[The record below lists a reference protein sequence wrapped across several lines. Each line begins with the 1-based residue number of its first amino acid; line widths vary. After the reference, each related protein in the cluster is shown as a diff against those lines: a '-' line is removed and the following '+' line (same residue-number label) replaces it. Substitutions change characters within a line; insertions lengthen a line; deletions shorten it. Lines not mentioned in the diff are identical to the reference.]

1 MKGVL
6 CLCLL
11 CSLSPL
17 AAGATLMLEGEAS
30 QARYAMVFKSEVT
43 SITLASDGTLTHG
56 TVQLPLTDKWTLAAQ
71 DGNLK
76 NHYASLESRRVGQLT
91 LSDSHYAINTLFSRS
106 GIAGLSLACP
116 PISVGIFSFAPLD
129 DSSLFVNYR
138 DAWEGVALLVR
149 LAHTVGPFALD
160 WEVSWKRARQLA
172 TTNVLT
178 VGIGPWVLTQR
189 LGPRAGERGMVLAVK
204 VEEGSVSC
212 SLSLSTSLGAMA
224 IYSGEQQQK
233 TSSLTSALGVAW
245 GSLVFGLDNEWVVGH
260 DSAGAGVYTHV
271 VGLSLSGKGWRL
283 SMRWRAGGAPTYSFT
298 DGANR
303 LVGGKG
309 HVGAT
314 FVHGWGPWRFTLQ
327 FGQNGVFSLR
337 WRYTITM
344 RRGSGS
350 PPPT

>member
-11 CSLSPL
+11 CSLSTL
-17 AAGATLMLEGEAS
+17 AAGATLTLEGEAS
-30 QARYAMVFKSEVT
+30 QARYAVVLKSDVT

-56 TVQLPLTDKWTLAAQ
+56 TVQLPLTDSWTLTAKE
-71 DGNLK
+71 GNLK

-116 PISVGIFSFAPLD
+116 PICVGIFSFAPRE

-149 LAHTVGPFALD
+149 LAHTVGPFGLD
-160 WEVSWKRARQLA
+160 WEVSWKRRGQLA

-178 VGIGPWVLTQR
+178 VEIGPWVLTQR
-189 LGPRAGERGMVLAVK
+189 FGPRVGEREMALAIAA
-204 VEEGSVSC
+204 EEGSVSC
-212 SLSLSTSLGAMA
+212 SLSLSTSLGVMA

-233 TSSLTSALGVAW
+233 TSSLSSSFGVAW
-245 GSLVFGLDNEWVVGH
+245 GSLVLALDNGWVVGH
-260 DSAGAGVYTHV
+260 DSAGTEVHTHV
-271 VGLSLSGKGWRL
+271 VGLDLSGQRWRF

-309 HVGAT
+309 RLGAT
-314 FVHGWGPWRFTLQ
+314 FVHGWGPWHFTLQ